1 MPEMKE
7 SGIEWVG
14 KIPEKWKVSKIKY
27 HLMRNERRNPG
38 NVQVLSVYREYGII
52 PKDSRDDNHNVTS
65 EDTSKYKYVK
75 PGVLVINKMKA
86 WQGSMGVSE
95 YEGIVSP
102 AYFVYEFTSG
112 CVSAKYLHYL
122 LRNVY
127 KEEFRRISGGIR
139 EGQWDLPS
147 IGFENEYIPIPSLI
161 EQIHIAD
168 FLDSKCTEIDVLTA
182 DIQKEIDVLEE
193 YKCSIVT
200 EAVTKGINPNVLM
213 KDSGIEW
220 IGEIPQNWEMV
231 SFQHILKER
240 SEKNYP
246 IKTDERLSLSIDKG
260 VTLYADKT
268 TNLDR
273 FKEDVSQYKLAHPG
287 DLIMNSMNMIVGA
300 VGISDYYGCV
310 SPAYYVFYDEDGITA
325 RFCDYIFQNNM
336 EKATYKKEVFIAVT
350 LLLCLWFKLD
360 ALIEY
365 GLENVS
371 YFCITSSV
379 LLLLLVLSIA
389 SWLLLTNRKKLWAI
403 LVGIFKSR
411 TFDTISW
418 IAFLM
423 PIICID
429 EFRIHFA
436 CTSWVLGDLM
446 LLGAFWISQKHISE
460 NDIYERL

>member
-1 MPEMKE
+1 MPDMKE

-27 HLMRNERRNPG
+27 HLKRNERRNPG

-112 CVSAKYLHYL
+112 CINAKYLHYL

-161 EQIHIAD
+161 EQIYIAD

-193 YKCSIVT
+193 YKRSIVT

-325 RFCDYIFQNNM
+325 RFCDYIFHTKVLQRVLFGLGKGIMAIVRGDDRVNTCRLKVSRYDLNKLKLPIPPIADRIKIVT
-336 EKATYKKEVFIAVT
+336 ELDAKCSEVDNIISNKREQLAILEDYKKSVIYEYVTGKKEVP
-350 LLLCLWFKLD
+350 L
-360 ALIEY
+360 
-365 GLENVS
+365 
-371 YFCITSSV
+371 
-379 LLLLLVLSIA
+379 
-389 SWLLLTNRKKLWAI
+389 
-403 LVGIFKSR
+403 
-411 TFDTISW
+411 
-418 IAFLM
+418 
-423 PIICID
+423 
-429 EFRIHFA
+429 
-436 CTSWVLGDLM
+436 
-446 LLGAFWISQKHISE
+446 
-460 NDIYERL
+460 YES

>member
-325 RFCDYIFQNNM
+325 RFCDYIFHTKVLQRVLFGLGKGIMAIVRGDDRVNTCRLKVSRYDLNKLKLPIPPIADRIKIVT
-336 EKATYKKEVFIAVT
+336 ELDAKCSEADNIISNKREQLAILEDYKKSVIYEYVTGKKEVP
-350 LLLCLWFKLD
+350 L
-360 ALIEY
+360 
-365 GLENVS
+365 
-371 YFCITSSV
+371 
-379 LLLLLVLSIA
+379 
-389 SWLLLTNRKKLWAI
+389 
-403 LVGIFKSR
+403 
-411 TFDTISW
+411 
-418 IAFLM
+418 
-423 PIICID
+423 
-429 EFRIHFA
+429 
-436 CTSWVLGDLM
+436 
-446 LLGAFWISQKHISE
+446 
-460 NDIYERL
+460 YES